1 MSSIEVYMRRG
12 RTAIRQWLLDPRV
25 HIAVRC
31 LGYFLGGFLFSA
43 ASLANAPMPL
53 VLGLLCAC
61 NGWGTLVT
69 ALGGCLGY
77 RLFWSTAADQ
87 PILWLVVALPMVL
100 LLSQRKLTRQA
111 PLLLPTL
118 AALIV
123 SGCGLVYQ
131 VYFGDTTT
139 LLIYLLRIGLAGVT
153 AWLFPKVI
161 AERDPVLEWIT
172 CGFGVLALAQVIPF
186 SYLSLGYIAAG
197 AFATGGAF
205 PCAAMAGLG
214 LDLAQITPVPMTAVM
229 ALSFLPRLFPIFPK
243 QYARILPGIMCLI
256 LMWLIGVWDLHP
268 VPGLLIGGFLGS
280 FLPSAGSAT
289 HRRGETGIAQVRL
302 EVAAG
307 VLSQTEQL
315 LLEVPE
321 MPIDEDALVC
331 RAAERA
337 CTGCPCRKHCKD
349 AAKLVQLPGA
359 LLHKN
364 LLTPEELPV
373 CCRKSG
379 RFLAE
384 LHRSQEQL
392 RSIRADRERQREYR
406 EAVVQQYYFL
416 SNFLRDLS
424 DQLGRRT
431 DSYAS
436 AYIPKIN
443 IYANRPAPDNGDR
456 CLKFEGTAC
465 KYYVALCDGMG
476 TGTGAIQ
483 EGRNAAGL
491 LQKLLGAGYPA
502 EYALRSLN
510 SLCALR
516 GRAGA
521 VTVDLLELQLH
532 TGNATIYKWGAAP
545 SWLIRKQDAE
555 KLGSASPPP
564 GLSVTDCQESRH
576 RLSLRHGETLLM
588 VSDGIEEEA
597 VYRCCKN
604 GTGLSTAELSAQL
617 LTCAQYGTDD
627 ATVISI
633 QLNTLDT

>member
-12 RTAIRQWLLDPRV
+12 RVAVRQWLLDPRV
-25 HIAVRC
+25 HMTARC
-31 LGYFLGGFLFSA
+31 LGYFLGGFLLSA

-53 VLGLLCAC
+53 ALGLLCAC
-61 NGWGTLVT
+61 SGWGALLT

-77 RLFWSTAADQ
+77 RLFWATSAQQ
-87 PILWLVVALPMVL
+87 PILWLVITLPILL
-100 LLSQRKLTRQA
+100 LLSQRKLTRQV
-111 PLLLPTL
+111 PLLLPTI

-131 VYFGDTTT
+131 VHFGDTTA
-139 LLIYLLRIGLAGVT
+139 LMIYLLRIGLAGVT

-161 AERDPVLEWIT
+161 AEREPVLDWIA

-197 AFATGGAF
+197 ALATGGAF
-205 PCAAMAGLG
+205 PSAAMAGLG

-243 QYARILPGIMCLI
+243 QYARILPGVMCLV
-256 LMWLIGVWDLHP
+256 LMGLIGIWDLHP

-280 FLPSAGSAT
+280 YLPSAGNAT

-315 LLEVPE
+315 LLEVQESPV
-321 MPIDEDALVC
+321 DEDALVC

-337 CTGCPCRKHCKD
+337 CHSCPCRKHCKD

-364 LLTPEELPV
+364 LLTPDELPV

-416 SNFLRDLS
+416 SHFLQDLS

-431 DSYAS
+431 ETYAPIYS
-436 AYIPKIN
+436 PKVN

-456 CLKFEGTAC
+456 CLKFAGTGC
-465 KYYVALCDGMG
+465 KYYVLLCDGMG
-476 TGTGAIQ
+476 TGTGAVQ
-483 EGRNAAGL
+483 EGRNAANMLQRL
-491 LQKLLGAGYPA
+491 LSAGYPA
-502 EYALRSLN
+502 EYALRTLN

-521 VTVDLLELQLH
+521 VTVDLLELQLE
-532 TGNATIYKWGAAP
+532 TGSATIYKWGAAP
-545 SWLIRKQDAE
+545 SWLIRKQGAE
-555 KLGSASPPP
+555 KLGCAGPPP

-576 RLSLRHGETLLM
+576 RLRLRQEETLLL
-588 VSDGIEEEA
+588 VSDGIEEE
-597 VYRCCKN
+597 VVHRCCKN
-604 GTGLSTAELSAQL
+604 GTTASTAELSAQL

-627 ATVISI
+627 ATVISVE
-633 QLNTLDT
+633 LHSLDT